1 MLSHKEN
8 ARIEIISRSAG
19 SILRLWFATCRVE
32 IINKEVHERFLTN
45 EKDIIGV
52 TWHRGAIFMIYFYGP
67 YRPTFLLSRS
77 KDGEYLAR
85 FAERMGVN
93 AVRGSSTRGAAPALR
108 AMIQLMKRQGG
119 RFATVLDGPQGPRF
133 VAKPGMI
140 VVAQKTGV
148 PIIPVAWSS
157 TRVYTFMKS
166 WDRTM
171 LPLPFSLI
179 KVAYGEPIYVPA
191 SGGRAR
197 ILEYTHLV
205 QESLNDLTRQVD
217 DLCGYDGGA

>member
-1 MLSHKEN
+1 MLSRKEN
-8 ARIEIISRSAG
+8 AQIEIISRLAG

-32 IINKEVHERFLTN
+32 IINNEVHERYLKN
-45 EKDIIGV
+45 DENAIGA

-67 YRPTFLLSRS
+67 YHPTFLLSRS

-85 FAERMGVN
+85 FAERMGITV
-93 AVRGSSTRGAAPALR
+93 VRGSSTRGAAPALH
-108 AMIQLMKRQGG
+108 AMIQLLKRQGG
-119 RFATVLDGPQGPRF
+119 KFATVLDGPQGPRY

-148 PIIPVAWSS
+148 PILPVAWSS

-179 KVAYGEPIYVPA
+179 KVAYGDPIYVPK
-191 SGGRAR
+191 SGGKAR
-197 ILEYTHLV
+197 IMEYTRMV

-217 DLCGYDGGA
+217 NLCGYDGGA